1 MRYCGKSVAMHHQRR
16 LERDHFW
23 WFLHFMDVCLFR
35 QTLRRNMSKKDK
47 LYEYLDEVIHAKI
60 DGKAKGLLYFYA
72 TVYNW
77 TKNRPSYW
85 SERSICAVTSMAPST
100 YQEKRKYLEELGWI
114 VVKNRGREITAL
126 VGVKVGRNDP
136 QYEMNCWA
144 KWHPYTQKD
153 DLDNFWNEVE
163 EDEQAKFQI
172 SDELVLKLSTNSK
185 EEIDDIWGVFE
196 SR

>member
-1 MRYCGKSVAMHHQRR
+1 
-16 LERDHFW
+16 
-23 WFLHFMDVCLFR
+23 
-35 QTLRRNMSKKDK
+35 MSKKDK

-114 VVKNRGREITAL
+114 VVKNRGRDITAL
-126 VGVKVGRNDP
+126 VGVKVGQNDP
-136 QYEMNCWA
+136 KYELNCWA

-153 DLDNFWNEVE
+153 DLDHFWDEVQR
-163 EDEQAKFQI
+163 DEPTSFDV
-172 SDELVLKLSTNSK
+172 SDELVLKLSTNPK
-185 EEIDDIWGVFE
+185 EELDNIWGVFE

>member
-1 MRYCGKSVAMHHQRR
+1 MN
-16 LERDHFW
+16 
-23 WFLHFMDVCLFR
+23 VCLFK

-100 YQEKRKYLEELGWI
+100 YQEKRKYLEDLGWI

-153 DLDNFWNEVE
+153 DLDNFWDEVQ
-163 EDEQAKFQI
+163 EDEQRKFQI

-185 EEIDDIWGVFE
+185 EENEDIWGVFE